1 MLWSMSPILSSVAS
15 TSYVDNWKAAREAKE
30 RQRRDPYGFLSY
42 AGFHKLGT
50 APASFEGIPGRWS
63 IGADGPQV
71 QLSEGEKLLV
81 EGQVVTGSHQ
91 FAPVAE
97 REFRRAACAG
107 EVILELSKRG
117 GQDLLRPIDPAFGRL
132 LIDAYDHT
140 PAYDLDARWIVEGQ
154 FLPYGCVRPTPIDA
168 TIGDIVHTHLAVG
181 EVVFTLDGAEQRL
194 LVIARDGQHAGVAG
208 PGTVLF
214 KDGTSGLTTDPKGRS
229 LQVAFPA
236 GAGPLTL
243 DFNYIQNLQRPYTA
257 FAPCPLTPAQNTV
270 TVAIEAGEQLP
281 VFNR

>member
-1 MLWSMSPILSSVAS
+1 MLWSMSPTLTSVAS
-15 TSYVDNWKAAREAKE
+15 ASYIDHWKAAREAKE
-30 RQRRDPYGFLSY
+30 RQRRDPHGFLSY
-42 AGFHKLGT
+42 AGFHQLGP

-63 IGADGPQV
+63 TGADGPRV
-71 QLSEGEKLLV
+71 QLSETEELLV

-97 REFRRAACAG
+97 REFRRAAYAG

-140 PAYDLDARWIVEGQ
+140 PAYDPSPQWIVEGQ
-154 FLPYGCVRPTPIDA
+154 FLPFGSVRPTPIDA

-194 LVIARDGQHAGVAG
+194 LVIARDGQQAGVAG
-208 PGTVLF
+208 PGTILF
-214 KDGTSGLTTDPKGRS
+214 KDGTNGLTTDPKGRS
-229 LQVAFPA
+229 LPVSFPA
-236 GAGPLTL
+236 EAGPLTL
-243 DFNYIQNLQRPYTA
+243 DFNYAQNLQRPYTA

-270 TVAIEAGEQLP
+270 TVAIKAGEQLP

>member
-1 MLWSMSPILSSVAS
+1 MLWSMSPTLTSAAS

-30 RQRRDPYGFLSY
+30 QQRRNPYGFLSY
-42 AGFHKLGT
+42 AGFHKLAT

-63 IGADGPQV
+63 TGADGPRV
-71 QLSEGEKLLV
+71 QLSETDKLLV

-91 FAPVAE
+91 FAAVAE
-97 REFRRAACAG
+97 REFRRAAYAG

-140 PAYDLDARWIVEGQ
+140 PAYDPDLRWIVEGQ
-154 FLPYGCVRPTPIDA
+154 FLPFGSARPTPIDA

-194 LVIARDGQHAGVAG
+194 LVITRDGQQAGVAG
-208 PGTVLF
+208 RGTVLF
-214 KDGTSGLTTDPKGRS
+214 KDATNGLTTDPKGRS

-236 GAGPLTL
+236 EAGPLTL
-243 DFNYIQNLQRPYTA
+243 DFNYTQNLQRPYTE
-257 FAPCPLTPAQNTV
+257 FAPCPLAPAQNTV

-281 VFNR
+281 VFTR

>member
-1 MLWSMSPILSSVAS
+1 MSPTLTSVDSA
-15 TSYVDNWKAAREAKE
+15 SYVDNWKAAREAKE
-30 RQRRDPYGFLSY
+30 QQRRNPYGFLSY
-42 AGFHKLGT
+42 AGFHELAT

-63 IGADGPQV
+63 TGAGGPQV
-71 QLSEGEKLLV
+71 QLSESEELLV
-81 EGQVVTGSHQ
+81 DGQVVTGWHQ

-97 REFRRAACAG
+97 REFRRAAWAG

-140 PAYDLDARWIVEGQ
+140 PAYDPDPRWILEGQ
-154 FLPYGCVRPTPIDA
+154 FFPFDSVRPTSIDA
-168 TIGDIVHTHLAVG
+168 TIGGIVHTHLAVG

-194 LVIARDGQHAGVAG
+194 LVIARDGQQAGVAG
-208 PGTVLF
+208 TGTVLF
-214 KDGTSGLTTDPKGRS
+214 KDGTNGLTTDPKGRS

-236 GAGPLTL
+236 EAGPLTL
-243 DFNYIQNLQRPYTA
+243 DFNYTQNLQRPYTA

>member
-1 MLWSMSPILSSVAS
+1 MQTLIEQPDARVVEGSNGLLLEIDGQIVPNYDATFQPI
-15 TSYVDNWKAAREAKE
+15 E
-30 RQRRDPYGFLSY
+30 
-42 AGFHKLGT
+42 
-50 APASFEGIPGRWS
+50 
-63 IGADGPQV
+63 
-71 QLSEGEKLLV
+71 

-97 REFRRAACAG
+97 REFRRAAYSG

-140 PAYDLDARWIVEGQ
+140 PAYDPDPRWIVEGQ
-154 FLPYGCVRPTPIDA
+154 FLPFDSVRPTSIDA

-194 LVIARDGQHAGVAG
+194 LVIARDGQQAGLAG
-208 PGTVLF
+208 TGTVLF
-214 KDGTSGLTTDPKGRS
+214 KDETNGLTTDPKGRS
-229 LQVAFPA
+229 LPVAFPA
-236 GAGPLTL
+236 EAGPLTL
-243 DFNYIQNLQRPYTA
+243 DFNRTQNLQRPYTE
-257 FAPCPLTPAQNTV
+257 FAPCPLAPAQNTV

>member
-1 MLWSMSPILSSVAS
+1 VAS
-15 TSYVDNWKAAREAKE
+15 TSYVERWKAAREAKE
-30 RQRRDPYGFLSY
+30 QQRRDPYGFLSY
-42 AGFHKLGT
+42 AGFHKLAT
-50 APASFEGIPGRWS
+50 APASFESIPGRWS
-63 IGADGPQV
+63 TGADGPRV
-71 QLSEGEKLLV
+71 QLSESEKLLV

-97 REFRRAACAG
+97 REFRRAAYAG

-140 PAYDLDARWIVEGQ
+140 PAYDPDPRWIVEGQ
-154 FLPYGCVRPTPIDA
+154 FLPFDSVRPTPIDA
-168 TIGDIVHTHLAVG
+168 TIGDIVHSQLAVG
-181 EVVFTLDGAEQRL
+181 EVVFTLDGTEQRL
-194 LVIARDGQHAGVAG
+194 LVIARDGQQAGVAG
-208 PGTVLF
+208 TGSVLF

-236 GAGPLTL
+236 EAGPLTL
-243 DFNYIQNLQRPYTA
+243 DFNYAQNLQRPYTA

>member
-1 MLWSMSPILSSVAS
+1 MSTTLTSAAS
-15 TSYVDNWKAAREAKE
+15 ASYVDSWKAAREAKE
-30 RQRRDPYGFLSY
+30 QQRRNPYGFLSY

-63 IGADGPQV
+63 TGADGPQV
-71 QLSEGEKLLV
+71 QLSESEKLLV
-81 EGQVVTGSHQ
+81 QGQVVTGSHQ
-91 FAPVAE
+91 FAPVEE
-97 REFRRAACAG
+97 REFRRAAYAG

-132 LIDAYDHT
+132 LIDAYDDT
-140 PAYDLDARWIVEGQ
+140 PAYDPDARWIIEGQ
-154 FLPYGCVRPTPIDA
+154 FLPFASVRPTPIEA

-181 EVVFTLDGAEQRL
+181 EVVFTLDGVEQRL
-194 LVIARDGQHAGVAG
+194 LVITRDGQQAGVAG
-208 PGTVLF
+208 TGTVLF

-236 GAGPLTL
+236 EAGPLTL
-243 DFNYIQNLQRPYTA
+243 DFNYTQNLQRPYTE
-257 FAPCPLTPAQNTV
+257 FAPCPLTPPQNTV

>member
-1 MLWSMSPILSSVAS
+1 MLWSMSPTLTSVAS
-15 TSYVDNWKAAREAKE
+15 ASYIDNWKAAREAKE
-30 RQRRDPYGFLSY
+30 QQRRDPYGFLSY
-42 AGFHKLGT
+42 AGFYKLGT

-63 IGADGPQV
+63 TGADGPQV
-71 QLSEGEKLLV
+71 ELSESEKLLV

-97 REFRRAACAG
+97 REFRRVAYAG

-132 LIDAYDHT
+132 LINAYDHT
-140 PAYDLDARWIVEGQ
+140 PAYNPDPRWIVAGQ
-154 FLPYGCVRPTPIDA
+154 FLPFGSVRPTPIDA

-194 LVIARDGQHAGVAG
+194 LVITRDGQQAGVVG
-208 PGTVLF
+208 PGTILF
-214 KDGTSGLTTDPKGRS
+214 KDGTNGLTTDPQGRS

-236 GAGPLTL
+236 EAGPLTL
-243 DFNYIQNLQRPYTA
+243 DFNYSQNLQRPYTA
-257 FAPCPLTPAQNTV
+257 FAPCPLTPAQNIV

-281 VFNR
+281 VFTR